1 MSKPTRSIDERI
13 QEKEEQLRIA
23 TELVEQRKAQL
34 RELKERKNI
43 DDRKRRNHLLIV
55 AGAELAHIF
64 EHTLDEDEIK
74 QIGQFIKAQV
84 DNGSFTLGSCSA
96 AAQRESDPVSDFDV
110 FFNGFGN
117 SEG

>member
-64 EHTLDEDEIK
+64 GYTLEENEIK
-74 QIGQFIKAQV
+74 KVGQFIKAQV
-84 DNGSFTLGSCSA
+84 DNGSFTLGSRPA
-96 AAQRESDPVSDFDV
+96 VPQQDHDPVSDFDV
-110 FFNGFGN
+110 FFNNFG
-117 SEG
+117 SGEG